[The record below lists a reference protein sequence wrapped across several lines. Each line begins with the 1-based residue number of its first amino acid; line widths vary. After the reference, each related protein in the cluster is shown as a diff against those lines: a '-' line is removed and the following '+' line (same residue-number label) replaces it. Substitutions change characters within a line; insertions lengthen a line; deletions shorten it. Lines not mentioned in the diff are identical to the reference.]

1 VLQHPS
7 ASTVARPAP
16 IASFRHHQLGRP
28 GMVHVARRA
37 CTYALVM
44 NVWRSVPDREYPL
57 IIVAAGPYVVRPLDA
72 NYRRVP
78 GRDEL
83 GR

>member
-1 VLQHPS
+1 
-7 ASTVARPAP
+7 
-16 IASFRHHQLGRP
+16 
-28 GMVHVARRA
+28 MVHVARRA